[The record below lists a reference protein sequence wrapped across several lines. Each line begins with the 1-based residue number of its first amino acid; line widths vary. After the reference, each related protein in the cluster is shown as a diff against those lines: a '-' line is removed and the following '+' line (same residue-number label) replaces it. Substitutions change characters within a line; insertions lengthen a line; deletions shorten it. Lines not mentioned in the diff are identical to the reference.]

1 MSSSLHNR
9 YVLSQEER
17 TIINDAVRELYCN
30 GSLYTRD
37 DSFEDYGWDMEEIK
51 GEIYSGAS
59 KIVFCPTEADYVVKM
74 PIKGSITRKNLEDEE
89 DEYEEQQIQTYTNC
103 QASTYCIDEYNIYSA
118 AKENQVDN
126 FFAYIEEIASPI
138 DERIF
143 LQEKVESYPLLESST
158 FTNLIKEK
166 SSQSTAEIQ
175 NDVSNFVKEKNLLE
189 LFIAAQKDFDIL
201 FTLYDLYPLEQLQ
214 KLNDFIKEQH
224 INDLAYHNLG
234 TRTDGSL
241 CFFDYCGFYY

>member
-9 YVLSQEER
+9 YALSQEEQA
-17 TIINDAVRELYCN
+17 IINNAVRELYCN
-30 GSLYTRD
+30 GSLYRSD
-37 DSFEDYGWDMEEIK
+37 DEFDEYNWDMEEIR
-51 GEIYSGAS
+51 GEICSGAT
-59 KIVFCPTEADYVVKM
+59 KIVFCPTEADYVIKM
-74 PIKGSITRKNLEDEE
+74 PVKGTITHKSLENEGS
-89 DEYEEQQIQTYTNC
+89 EYEEQEIQTYTNC
-103 QASTYCIDEYNIYSA
+103 QASTYCIDEYNIYLA

-126 FFAYIEEIASPI
+126 FFAYIEEITSPI

-143 LQEKVESYPLLESST
+143 LQEKVESYPPLESLT
-158 FTNLIKEK
+158 FTNLIREK
-166 SSQSTAEIQ
+166 GSQSTADIQ
-175 NDVSNFVKEKNLLE
+175 NDVSNFVKEKNLLD
-189 LFIAAQKDFDIL
+189 LFIAAQKDSDIL

-214 KLNDFIKEQH
+214 KLNNFIKEHH